1 MDFQVSGKNIDITQ
15 QLQDY
20 VQKKTERLTRYLPQ
34 IDEAKVE
41 IAEGKAK
48 SPDDRFTV
56 QITVRSKGNLLRSEE
71 RAANVNLAI
80 DKVVDTLA
88 RQISRFKGKFNKK
101 GKGMSVGE
109 QIAEAEETT
118 LNNKEVI
125 PEIVRVKRFFVKS
138 LSVEEAA
145 EQMELLNHDFFL
157 FLNNDTGVIN
167 VIYRRKDG
175 NYGLIEPE
183 LDLD

>member
-1 MDFQVSGKNIDITQ
+1 MDFQVFGKNIEITSQ
-15 QLQDY
+15 IQDY

-41 IAEGKAK
+41 IVEAKTK
-48 SPDDRFTV
+48 SPDDRYTV
-56 QITVRSKGNLLRSEE
+56 QITVHSKGNLLRAEE
-71 RAANVNLAI
+71 KAANVNQAI
-80 DKVVDTLA
+80 DNVIDRLA
-88 RQISRFKGKFNKK
+88 RQISTFKGKFSKR
-101 GKGMSVGE
+101 GKGLSVGE
-109 QIAEAEETT
+109 KIVEAEENAA
-118 LNNKEVI
+118 NNREVI

-145 EQMELLNHDFFL
+145 EQMELLGHDFFL
-157 FLNNDTGVIN
+157 FLNSDSGVIN
-167 VIYRRKDG
+167 VLYRRKDG

>member
-1 MDFQVSGKNIDITQ
+1 MDFQVFGKNIEITPQ
-15 QLQDY
+15 IEDY

-41 IAEGKAK
+41 ITESKTK
-48 SPDDRFTV
+48 SPDDRVTV
-56 QITVRSKGNLLRSEE
+56 QITVRSKGSLLRAEE
-71 RAANVNLAI
+71 KDANVNPAI

-88 RQISRFKGKFNKK
+88 RQISRYKGKFVKK
-101 GKGMSVGE
+101 GKGGSIGE
-109 QIAEAEETT
+109 KIAEAEE
-118 LNNKEVI
+118 NAQNQKEVV

-138 LSVEEAA
+138 LSVDEAA
-145 EQMELLNHDFFL
+145 EQMELLGHDFFL
-157 FLNNDTGVIN
+157 FLNNDSGVIN
-167 VIYRRKDG
+167 VLYRRKDG